1 MRAGNSSPL
10 LNKMGKLILECW
22 KEDLWLKIL
31 TLTSIILIVTA
42 FFIPPMAV
50 IYESVLAAVGELA
63 GIGALWQFTKAIN
76 KNLDAKVKIKE
87 IELEIDGAKNGFS
100 DDEK

>member
-1 MRAGNSSPL
+1 M
-10 LNKMGKLILECW
+10 KKIILECW

-31 TLTSIILIVTA
+31 TLTSIFLIIFS
-42 FFIPPMAV
+42 FFVPPTGV
-50 IYESVLAAVGELA
+50 IDGSVLRAVGELT

-76 KNLDAKVKIKE
+76 KNIDAKVKIKE
-87 IELEIDGAKNGFS
+87 IELELDGAHNGFS